1 MPSRRKNFLK
11 SISSLFLLVFQN
23 VVVFDA
29 CKFKACDFDP
39 FPPPPFSFKM
49 CQRLKRI
56 PPRELEPIWPQ
67 KDQKKIMKF

>member
-1 MPSRRKNFLK
+1 MPKQKKKLSF
-11 SISSLFLLVFQN
+11 SSLFLLVFQN
-23 VVVFDA
+23 VVFFDTF
-29 CKFKACDFDP
+29 KLKACDFAF